1 MNISMYETAKRL
13 ELVEVEVYGCFIHT
27 NIHLYILILCNW
39 RWEIP
44 RGEAPVFSPP
54 LYFLMKKIFQ
64 FRFSSIA
71 FYCL

>member
-1 MNISMYETAKRL
+1 MYETAKRL
-13 ELVEVEVYGCFIHT
+13 ELVEVEVYGCFILFSYT
-27 NIHLYILILCNW
+27 LLRKTLILCNW